1 MLKGDLSQPQPGCAL
16 WEREVK
22 EGRAEEEVKSLEAM
36 TGNVQD
42 GRATN
47 RLLYLMVALLAV
59 EPFVRVFWSCGW
71 WCMGF

>member
-1 MLKGDLSQPQPGCAL
+1 M
-16 WEREVK
+16 K
-22 EGRAEEEVKSLEAM
+22 EGRAEEEVKTLEAV

-59 EPFVRVFWSCGW
+59 EAFVRVFWSCGW

>member
-1 MLKGDLSQPQPGCAL
+1 M
-16 WEREVK
+16 K
-22 EGRAEEEVKSLEAM
+22 EGRAEEEVKTLEAM
-36 TGNVQD
+36 TGNVKD

-71 WCMGF
+71 RCMGF